1 MTESGLQPEKVTFF
15 PPDDP
20 KQFISM
26 VDREGQVLY
35 QKPAGRPFGIKES
48 VPRYIGR
55 PETIE

>member
-1 MTESGLQPEKVTFF
+1 MTFF

-26 VDREGQVLY
+26 VDREGKVMY

-48 VPRYIGR
+48 TPKYIGR